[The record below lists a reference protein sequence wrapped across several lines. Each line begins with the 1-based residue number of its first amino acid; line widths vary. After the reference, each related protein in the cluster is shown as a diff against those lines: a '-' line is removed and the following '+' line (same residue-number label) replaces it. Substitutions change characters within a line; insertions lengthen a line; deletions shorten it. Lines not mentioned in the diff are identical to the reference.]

1 MYNGYLFNHGFMVSH
16 PQTFEVIQW
25 GLAIGVPSA
34 DSYALRQAYKRACA
48 WMRESRQDTPY
59 YGESVR
65 PLYHLTIY
73 RICDGEMT
81 PAYIVDWQGKVYAW
95 EVE

>member
-1 MYNGYLFNHGFMVSH
+1 MYNGFLYNRGFMVSH
-16 PQTFEVIQW
+16 PNTFEVIQW
-25 GLAIGVPSA
+25 GLAIDVPSA
-34 DSYALRQAYKRACA
+34 DSYALHQAYKRACA
-48 WMRESRQDTPY
+48 WMRESRQDEYYRITPI
-59 YGESVR
+59 R

-73 RICDGEMT
+73 RVCDGEVT

>member
-1 MYNGYLFNHGFMVSH
+1 MYKGFHYAHGFMISH

-25 GLAIGVPSA
+25 GLAVDVPSA
-34 DSYALRQAYKRACA
+34 DSYALRQAYKRACS
-48 WMRESRQDTPY
+48 WMRDSRQGVLH

-73 RICDGEMT
+73 RVRDGEAI
-81 PAYIVDWQGKVYAW
+81 PAYIVDWQGNVYAW

>member
-1 MYNGYLFNHGFMVSH
+1 MYKGFNYNHGFMISH

-25 GLAIGVPSA
+25 GLAADVPSS
-34 DSYALRQAYKRACA
+34 DSYALRQVYLRACS
-48 WMRESRQDTPY
+48 WLRESRQGVLH
-59 YGESVR
+59 YGGSVR

-73 RICDGEMT
+73 RVNDGEAT
-81 PAYIVDWQGKVYAW
+81 PAYIVDWRGKVYAW